1 MGPTI
6 TIAGRAHYDSGK
18 GQALGTRGISDTVN
32 AALAAAVRQAK
43 RAAFD
48 VRRFDITD
56 DDVVAVGADQF
67 RL

>member
-1 MGPTI
+1 MSRT
-6 TIAGRAHYDSGK
+6 TVSVDDDLLRDAR
-18 GQALGTRGISDTVN
+18 QALGTRGISETVN

-56 DDVVAVGADQF
+56 GDVVAARAD
-67 RL
+67 RLRP

>member
-1 MGPTI
+1 MPRT
-6 TIAGRAHYDSGK
+6 TVSVDDDLLRDAS
-18 GQALGTRGISDTVN
+18 QALGTRGISETVN

>member
-1 MGPTI
+1 MSRT
-6 TIAGRAHYDSGK
+6 TVSVDDDLLRDAS
-18 GQALGTRGISDTVN
+18 QALGTRGISETVN

-48 VRRFDITD
+48 VRRFDSTD